1 MKYDYL
7 IVGSGLY
14 GATFAYLAQQKG
26 KKCLV
31 IDKRPHLGGNVYCE
45 NMEGINVHKYGAH
58 IFHTSNKDTWEYVNR
73 FAEFNNFVNSPV
85 AVYQDELYNMPFS
98 MNTFSKMW
106 GIKTP
111 AEAEQIIKDQI
122 EKSGIT
128 EALMHL
134 LEDDYEIEER
144 MMLVG
149 TVFREEEEIATAHAL
164 NDVVVNRFG
173 PLMILS
179 FEVSVNGQKL
189 NHYQADG
196 MIVATPTGSTGYNL
210 SAGGP
215 IALPS
220 SGLMILTPI
229 CPHTLNTRSI
239 VLSADDTI
247 EIRIGKG
254 RNEADQEAEIN
265 FDGGLTQ
272 RLITGDRIVVRRS
285 GQTTKLIHL
294 SKVSFLETLHK
305 KMSEN

>member
-1 MKYDYL
+1 MKKFY
-7 IVGSGLY
+7 IVTNRTKDPDMETTNYICEFIKERGGEAAIVQEDVFK
-14 GATFAYLAQQKG
+14 ATAKESCEYNPLHIPEDTDCVLVLGGDGTLLQTARNIRQLSIPLLGINLGTLGYLAE
-26 KKCLV
+26 V
-31 IDKRPHLGGNVYCE
+31 
-45 NMEGINVHKYGAH
+45 
-58 IFHTSNKDTWEYVNR
+58 
-73 FAEFNNFVNSPV
+73 
-85 AVYQDELYNMPFS
+85 
-98 MNTFSKMW
+98 
-106 GIKTP
+106 
-111 AEAEQIIKDQI
+111 

-128 EALMHL
+128 EALVHL

-149 TVFREEEEIATAHAL
+149 TVIREDEEIAAAHAL

-173 PLMILS
+173 PLMVLS

-196 MIVATPTGSTGYNL
+196 MIVSTPTGSTGYNL

-220 SGLMILTPI
+220 SALMIMTPI

-247 EIRIGKG
+247 EIRIGIG
-254 RNEADQEAEIN
+254 RNEGIQEAEIN

-272 RLITGDRIVVRRS
+272 RLVTGDRIVVRRS

>member
-1 MKYDYL
+1 MKKFY
-7 IVGSGLY
+7 IVTNRTKDPDMETTNYICEFIKEHGGEAVIVQEDVFK
-14 GATFAYLAQQKG
+14 ATSKESSEYNPLHIPEDTDCVLVLGGDGTLLQTARSIRQLSIPLLGINLGTLGYLAE
-26 KKCLV
+26 V
-31 IDKRPHLGGNVYCE
+31 
-45 NMEGINVHKYGAH
+45 
-58 IFHTSNKDTWEYVNR
+58 
-73 FAEFNNFVNSPV
+73 
-85 AVYQDELYNMPFS
+85 
-98 MNTFSKMW
+98 
-106 GIKTP
+106 
-111 AEAEQIIKDQI
+111 

-128 EALMHL
+128 EALVHL

-144 MMLVG
+144 MMLLG
-149 TVFREEEEIATAHAL
+149 TVFREDEEIATAHAL

-173 PLMILS
+173 PLMVLS

-196 MIVATPTGSTGYNL
+196 MIVSTPTGSTGYNL

-215 IALPS
+215 IALPGS
-220 SGLMILTPI
+220 TLMIMTPI

-254 RNEADQEAEIN
+254 RNEGIQEAEIN
-265 FDGGLTQ
+265 FDGGLTR
-272 RLITGDRIVVRRS
+272 RLVTGDRIVVRRS

>member
-1 MKYDYL
+1 MKKFY
-7 IVGSGLY
+7 IVTNRTKDPDMETTNYICEFIKERGGEAVIVREDVFKTTSKESSEYNPLHISEDTDCVLVLGGDGTLLQTARSIRQLSIPLL
-14 GATFAYLAQQKG
+14 GINLGTLGYLAE
-26 KKCLV
+26 V
-31 IDKRPHLGGNVYCE
+31 
-45 NMEGINVHKYGAH
+45 
-58 IFHTSNKDTWEYVNR
+58 
-73 FAEFNNFVNSPV
+73 
-85 AVYQDELYNMPFS
+85 
-98 MNTFSKMW
+98 
-106 GIKTP
+106 
-111 AEAEQIIKDQI
+111 

>member
-1 MKYDYL
+1 MKKFF
-7 IVGSGLY
+7 IVTNRTKDPDMETTNYICQFIKERGGE
-14 GATFAYLAQQKG
+14 ATVMAQEDVFKSTVEESCEYNPLHIPENTDCVLVLGGDGTLLQTARNTRQLSIPLLGINLGTLGYLAE
-26 KKCLV
+26 V
-31 IDKRPHLGGNVYCE
+31 
-45 NMEGINVHKYGAH
+45 
-58 IFHTSNKDTWEYVNR
+58 
-73 FAEFNNFVNSPV
+73 
-85 AVYQDELYNMPFS
+85 
-98 MNTFSKMW
+98 
-106 GIKTP
+106 
-111 AEAEQIIKDQI
+111 

-128 EALMHL
+128 EALVHL

-149 TVFREEEEIATAHAL
+149 TVIREDEEIAAAHAL

-173 PLMILS
+173 PLMVLS

-196 MIVATPTGSTGYNL
+196 MIVSTPTGSTGYNL

-220 SGLMILTPI
+220 SRLMIMTPI

-247 EIRIGKG
+247 EIKIGKG
-254 RNEADQEAEIN
+254 RNEGIQEAEIN

-272 RLITGDRIVVRRS
+272 RLVTGDRIVVRRS

>member
-1 MKYDYL
+1 MKKFY
-7 IVGSGLY
+7 IVTNRTKDPDMETTNYICEFIKARGGEAAIVQEDVFK
-14 GATFAYLAQQKG
+14 ATAKESCEYNPLHIPEDTDCVLVLGGDGTLLQTARNIRRMSIPLLGINLGTLGYLAE
-26 KKCLV
+26 V
-31 IDKRPHLGGNVYCE
+31 
-45 NMEGINVHKYGAH
+45 
-58 IFHTSNKDTWEYVNR
+58 
-73 FAEFNNFVNSPV
+73 
-85 AVYQDELYNMPFS
+85 
-98 MNTFSKMW
+98 
-106 GIKTP
+106 
-111 AEAEQIIKDQI
+111 

-128 EALMHL
+128 EALVHL

-149 TVFREEEEIATAHAL
+149 TLIREEEEIATAHAL

-173 PLMILS
+173 PLMVLS
-179 FEVSVNGQKL
+179 YEVSVNGQKL

-196 MIVATPTGSTGYNL
+196 MIVSTPTGSTGYNL

-220 SGLMILTPI
+220 STLMIMTPI

-254 RNEADQEAEIN
+254 RNEGIQEAEIN

-272 RLITGDRIVVRRS
+272 RLVTGDRIVVRRS

-305 KMSEN
+305 KMSES

>member
-1 MKYDYL
+1 MKKFY
-7 IVGSGLY
+7 IVTNRTKDPDMETTNYICEFIKARGGEAAIVQEDIFK
-14 GATFAYLAQQKG
+14 ATAKESCEYNPLHIPEDTDCVLVLGGDGTLLQTARNIRRMSIPLLGINLGTLGYLAE
-26 KKCLV
+26 V
-31 IDKRPHLGGNVYCE
+31 
-45 NMEGINVHKYGAH
+45 
-58 IFHTSNKDTWEYVNR
+58 
-73 FAEFNNFVNSPV
+73 
-85 AVYQDELYNMPFS
+85 
-98 MNTFSKMW
+98 
-106 GIKTP
+106 
-111 AEAEQIIKDQI
+111 

-128 EALMHL
+128 EALVHL

-149 TVFREEEEIATAHAL
+149 TLIREEEEIATAHAL

-173 PLMILS
+173 PLMVLS
-179 FEVSVNGQKL
+179 YEVSVNGQKL

-196 MIVATPTGSTGYNL
+196 MIVSTPTGSTGYNL

-220 SGLMILTPI
+220 STLMIMTPI

-254 RNEADQEAEIN
+254 RNEGIQEAEIN

-272 RLITGDRIVVRRS
+272 RLVTGDRIVVRRS

-305 KMSEN
+305 KMSES